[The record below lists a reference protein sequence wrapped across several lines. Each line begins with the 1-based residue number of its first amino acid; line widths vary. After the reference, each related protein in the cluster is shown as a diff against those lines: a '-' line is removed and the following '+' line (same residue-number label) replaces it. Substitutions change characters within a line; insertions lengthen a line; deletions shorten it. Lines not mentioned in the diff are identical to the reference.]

1 MGKYT
6 IYKMHKIHTQ
16 NLLNLSIDKKLRPL
30 RAESERPRPGELVY
44 ANSRKLKKIGN
55 RLRGY
60 LLLTILRWQAES
72 LKTLSA
78 ISLVAFFYVV

>member
-1 MGKYT
+1 
-6 IYKMHKIHTQ
+6 MHKIHAQ

-30 RAESERPRPGELVY
+30 RAESECKRPGELPY

-55 RLRGY
+55 RLCGY
-60 LLLTILRWQAES
+60 LLLTILRWQAKS